1 MLTGMERAEIL
12 QGQLRAAEALVD
24 LLGARLPPVS
34 WWVNEHPDL
43 HGLVSSELSDQEHY
57 RVLSH
62 WADLLGTEVRTKSQ
76 VLPATMDG
84 GSDGSSAT
92 ATWVPERRWESLD
105 VSGTHRGVRV
115 GFSHSAAPG
124 MIAPA
129 HIPKVR
135 RVPAS
140 DPVHR
145 AQLQAATALVQVLN
159 ADLPW
164 VIWGINGTRQEPEL
178 RGRLQWAR
186 DRKAPEELAEW
197 AAFLATSV
205 RYDRHKGTQ
214 GGYYR
219 RGEVTGDV
227 SGVTVTVEASARP
240 PWSVTWRMLRNDLNS
255 RIRLG
260 LRR

>member
-1 MLTGMERAEIL
+1 MERAEIL

-24 LLGARLPPVS
+24 LLGARLPPVT
-34 WWVNEHPDL
+34 WWVHEHPDL
-43 HGLVSSELSDQEHY
+43 HGLVSSELSDQERS
-57 RVLSH
+57 RVFSH

-76 VLPATMDG
+76 VLPATMGG

-129 HIPKVR
+129 HIPEVR
-135 RVPAS
+135 RVPPS

-145 AQLQAATALVQVLN
+145 AQLQAATALVQVLR

-164 VIWGINGTRQEPEL
+164 VIWGIDGHT
-178 RGRLQWAR
+178 
-186 DRKAPEELAEW
+186 
-197 AAFLATSV
+197 
-205 RYDRHKGTQ
+205 
-214 GGYYR
+214 
-219 RGEVTGDV
+219 
-227 SGVTVTVEASARP
+227 
-240 PWSVTWRMLRNDLNS
+240 
-255 RIRLG
+255 
-260 LRR
+260 